1 MRIKQKLAV
10 FLGVILTITIAGTAI
25 YVASVPSK
33 YRKIEISTAHR
44 KNLTQSISE
53 EGVVEPVKKQVIDIQ
68 DAQDVLEVLVEEGQA
83 VKKGDLVLRLSNSE
97 EENRLNLEEINLK
110 LAERELSKALK
121 DEKSDLLEV
130 EYSYKQAETSLASA
144 KAELSAAQKNLA
156 SDKLLFETGAI
167 SRAEYE
173 AALENERSKGNEFL
187 LKELEL
193 NRASQ
198 AFADFD
204 LDRDEKIY
212 KLQSNITVIK
222 ENIRSLQAKL
232 AENTAAAIDGRV
244 VKLDAED
251 EILIYDVSAYNVSL
265 QLRQQ
270 DALYIKEG
278 MTAKIKVRG
287 MEEKEYKGKVLDI
300 GEVAV
305 DSRTNVKITIDNPDE
320 NIKPG
325 YEVEVKID
333 LNIKNEAVVVDYQ
346 SIVQDKDGKKFIYY
360 VKNNVARRVAVTTGI
375 ETDFE
380 VEILEGVIQGDRY
393 VVNPPEKMQNE
404 NSVKIW
410 GWRYESK

>member
-130 EYSYKQAETSLASA
+130 EYSYKQAEIALASA
-144 KAELSAAQKNLA
+144 KAELSTAQKNLA

-173 AALENERSKGNEFL
+173 AALENERSKENEFL

-251 EILIYDVSAYNVSL
+251 EILIYDVSAYNVNL

-278 MTAKIKVRG
+278 MTAKIKVGG

-360 VKNNVARRVAVTTGI
+360 VKNNIARRVAVTTGI

-404 NSVKIW
+404 N
-410 GWRYESK
+410 